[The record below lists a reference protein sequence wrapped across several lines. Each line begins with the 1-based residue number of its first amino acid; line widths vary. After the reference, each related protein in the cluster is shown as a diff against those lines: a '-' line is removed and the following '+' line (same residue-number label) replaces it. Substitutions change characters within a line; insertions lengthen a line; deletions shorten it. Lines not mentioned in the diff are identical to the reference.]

1 VDIPKA
7 VVTQTTL
14 GKLTESQNKKD
25 INVGKGLGEKVGNR
39 RGVEIREVGGIEEG
53 G

>member
-1 VDIPKA
+1 MDIPKA

-14 GKLTESQNKKD
+14 GKLTESQNKQHL
-25 INVGKGLGEKVGNR
+25 NVGKGLGEKVGKR
-39 RGVEIREVGGIEEG
+39 SGVETREGGGIEEG